1 MNFTYKTK
9 MTATSEHPSFPII
22 GLEETDSTNRYLS
35 DLCDNAPTA
44 PIEYTTVTARFQTSG
59 KGQRGNSWESEAGQ
73 NLLFSTVLYPRFV
86 EARRQFVLSQIVS
99 LAVKEELDTY
109 TEGISIKWPNDIY
122 WHEKKICGML
132 IENVLEGNRIGRCIP
147 GIGINLNQTVF
158 RSPAPNPV
166 SLKQITGRD
175 YDAPT
180 VLDGFLC
187 RLHTY
192 YEALRRDADALPPPL
207 PADTPT
213 PSSAARVCTPT
224 KMPTDASWP
233 AWPTWSRTAASSC
246 KTRRDACAATSSR
259 RCNTSSDTGN
269 VKKTVL
275 RGLRAF
281 GLAVDLCESLSERSD
296 KLSNCTK
303 VSPSVRTSRRTVRK
317 PLRAFGQAVE
327 LCETHSKRS
336 DKPSNCAK
344 HSPSVRTSRRTVR
357 NALRAIGQAV
367 ELCETLSKRSD
378 KPSNCAL
385 TPLMAQTLQ
394 SRLQL
399 PVQLTCLLS

>member
-9 MTATSEHPSFPII
+9 MTATSEQPSFPII

-86 EARRQFVLSQIVS
+86 EARHQFVLSQIVS

-180 VLDGFLC
+180 VLDGFLR
-187 RLHTY
+187 RLYTY
-192 YEALRRDADALPPPL
+192 YEALRRDTDGRFAASIARRYADALFRREGLHPYED
-207 PADTPT
+207 ADGRFL
-213 PSSAARVCTPT
+213 ARLADVEP
-224 KMPTDASWP
+224 DGRFVLQDEAG
-233 AWPTWSRTAASSC
+233 RL
-246 KTRRDACAATSSR
+246 RRYLF
-259 RCNTSSDTGN
+259 
-269 VKKTVL
+269 K
-275 RGLRAF
+275 
-281 GLAVDLCESLSERSD
+281 E
-296 KLSNCTK
+296 
-303 VSPSVRTSRRTVRK
+303 
-317 PLRAFGQAVE
+317 
-327 LCETHSKRS
+327 
-336 DKPSNCAK
+336 
-344 HSPSVRTSRRTVR
+344 
-357 NALRAIGQAV
+357 
-367 ELCETLSKRSD
+367 
-378 KPSNCAL
+378 
-385 TPLMAQTLQ
+385 
-394 SRLQL
+394 
-399 PVQLTCLLS
+399 VQYIL

>member
-1 MNFTYKTK
+1 
-9 MTATSEHPSFPII
+9 MTNCPEHPFFPII
-22 GLEETDSTNRYLS
+22 DLEETDSTNRYLS

-147 GIGINLNQTVF
+147 GFGINLNQTIF

-180 VLDGFLC
+180 VLNGFLH

-192 YEALRRDADALPPPL
+192 YEALRRDEDG
-207 PADTPT
+207 
-213 PSSAARVCTPT
+213 CF
-224 KMPTDASWP
+224 
-233 AWPTWSRTAASSC
+233 AASIA
-246 KTRRDACAATSSR
+246 RRYASALFRREGLHLYEDANGRFLARLADVEPDGR
-259 RCNTSSDTGN
+259 F
-269 VKKTVL
+269 VL
-275 RGLRAF
+275 QDEAGRLRKYLF
-281 GLAVDLCESLSERSD
+281 KE
-296 KLSNCTK
+296 
-303 VSPSVRTSRRTVRK
+303 
-317 PLRAFGQAVE
+317 
-327 LCETHSKRS
+327 
-336 DKPSNCAK
+336 
-344 HSPSVRTSRRTVR
+344 
-357 NALRAIGQAV
+357 
-367 ELCETLSKRSD
+367 
-378 KPSNCAL
+378 
-385 TPLMAQTLQ
+385 
-394 SRLQL
+394 
-399 PVQLTCLLS
+399 VQYIL